1 MRTNEIQNEIDEIK
15 NRKKILSETTRSFGD
30 NTGSGKMV
38 LIDGD
43 RDQSNILE
51 YMVEFKS
58 RSKINLKHDQR
69 R

>member
-30 NTGSGKMV
+30 NTGSGKMA

>member
-51 YMVEFKS
+51 YVVEFKS